1 MKHCRLLSA
10 IVLGLGASAAMTGYR
25 MYTTHVDLRS
35 YFAMRGLLEALMGIT
50 IFLAILLIASWN
62 SSRRVLWAI
71 FGVCAISLGI
81 GMLSQSRFAY
91 IPSTAFIW
99 AMSASAIAAEV
110 RDRLALALV
119 SCLWV
124 VAGVARFCDVLH

>member
-10 IVLGLGASAAMTGYR
+10 VVLGLGVSAAVTIHR
-25 MYTTHVDLRS
+25 MCIPHADLRC

-50 IFLAILLIASWN
+50 IFLAILVIASWN

-99 AMSASAIAAEV
+99 AMSACAIAAV
-110 RDRLALALV
+110 RRGRLAFALVLAL
-119 SCLWV
+119 WI
-124 VAGVARFCDVLH
+124 VAGSAQLCAVLR

>member
-10 IVLGLGASAAMTGYR
+10 IALGLGVSAAVTVHR
-25 MYTTHVDLRS
+25 MCIPHADLRC
-35 YFAMRGLLEALMGIT
+35 YFAMRGLMEAASGVSIY
-50 IFLAILLIASWN
+50 LAILMIASWHP
-62 SSRRVLWAI
+62 SRRVLWAI

-99 AMSASAIAAEV
+99 AMSASAIAAVV

>member
-10 IVLGLGASAAMTGYR
+10 IALGLGASAAMTGYR

-35 YFAMRGLLEALMGIT
+35 YFAMRGLLEAVSGIA

-99 AMSASAIAAEV
+99 AMSACAIAAV
-110 RDRLALALV
+110 RRGRLAFALVLAL
-119 SCLWV
+119 WI
-124 VAGVARFCDVLH
+124 VAGSAQLCAVLR

>member
-1 MKHCRLLSA
+1 MKHCRLLFA
-10 IVLGLGASAAMTGYR
+10 IALGLGASAAMTDYR

-50 IFLAILLIASWN
+50 IFLAMLLIASWN

-99 AMSASAIAAEV
+99 AMSASAIAAV
-110 RDRLALALV
+110 RRGRLAFALVLAL
-119 SCLWV
+119 WI
-124 VAGVARFCDVLH
+124 VAGSAQLCAVLR

>member
-10 IVLGLGASAAMTGYR
+10 IALGLGASAAMTGCR

-99 AMSASAIAAEV
+99 AMSACAIAAVV